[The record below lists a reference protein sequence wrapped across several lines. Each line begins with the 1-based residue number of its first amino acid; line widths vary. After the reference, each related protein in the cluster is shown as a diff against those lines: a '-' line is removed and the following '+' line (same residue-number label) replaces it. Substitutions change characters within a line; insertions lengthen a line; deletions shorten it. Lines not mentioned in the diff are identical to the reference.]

1 MLGLG
6 REVSGLC
13 RPWMRQDDWVAKR
26 KMRIGIAGAGKIG
39 RSVAR
44 ELLDSG
50 HKILLIERE
59 RSNFEPHTVPGADW
73 LNADACELTALQEAG
88 LQTCDVV
95 IAATGDDKSNLVVG
109 LLAKTEFGV
118 PRVVARINDV
128 RNEWLFTQAWGIDV
142 AVSTPGGMVAG
153 IEGAIDVGH
162 LVRLMGLHEGRA
174 ALTKLTLPEDNPL
187 VGQQVGELDLPGNA
201 ALVAVVRRDNVIVPQ
216 PGDVLEA
223 GDEMLFI
230 GDSSLDQSSR
240 SDKGAEPARRSPRSG
255 RAQAPDHGP
264 YRN

>member
-1 MLGLG
+1 VIPAAFAATRTSYDEAADFGVLLVNQL
-6 REVSGLC
+6 R
-13 RPWMRQDDWVAKR
+13 RPGMRQDEWVAKR
-26 KMRIGIAGAGKIG
+26 KTRVGIAGAGKVG

-50 HKILLIERE
+50 HKVLLIERE
-59 RSNFEPHTVPGADW
+59 RSNFEPHKVPDADW

-88 LQTCDVV
+88 LQTCDVL

-109 LLAKTEFGV
+109 LLAKSEFGV

-128 RNEWLFTQAWGIDV
+128 RNEWMFTQEWGIDV
-142 AVSTPGGMVAG
+142 AVSTPGAMVAG

-187 VGQQVGELDLPGNA
+187 VGQQVGELDLPRNTV
-201 ALVAVVRRDNVIVPQ
+201 LVAVVRRDDVILPQ
-216 PGDVLEA
+216 PHTVLEA

-230 GDSSLDQSSR
+230 GDSPL
-240 SDKGAEPARRSPRSG
+240 GLSG
-255 RAQAPDHGP
+255 WTGSG
-264 YRN
+264 N